1 MIRKDEMRKRAA
13 CLLGVTIFALSAL
26 ADGGYGLVEAVVAA
40 KEADVDASYEPFR
53 PDKPFVL
60 AGSEIGTVRDHDP
73 IDDTTVCWAPSK
85 VYRHERWGNSQ
96 ITNKFSGLTPNA
108 TYRFELHGS
117 ENNGNFSAAGK
128 RDYNLF
134 LQNVQVLTN
143 FDEIVENGFKKPFV
157 KAFETQANASGE
169 IVAAFAKAHYD
180 VPHYCGLAIF
190 GTNAPSAVQ
199 NFIASRKGNALHCTW
214 AKSKDVLR
222 YHLAGRPVGST
233 DWRPLATL
241 YADVAEY
248 DASDIDFSTDW
259 EVRLTASNGVGVA
272 SAELTVGS
280 AFPVYTFNCGPDQ
293 TLAGTFCPANFLST
307 TNRGIYNNT
316 YGTATP
322 PPGVNP
328 GAPLD
333 VTKTTLYGKHIRFTL
348 PNLRAGKTYELK
360 IWHSESYGIYTNG
373 NDRLW
378 SVTCNGT
385 VLRDNIDSF
394 TLTGGILKLG
404 VMSFPEL
411 VPDAQNRMIVDLA
424 ASKDYV
430 SPLAIGLY
438 EEDSSGIPLVPVV
451 EVSAVD
457 DIRGHATFVKP
468 HYSTGDLLYTVRR
481 KAVGADDSTAEVLAT
496 DTLNRVVVDPGV
508 TEGYV
513 YSVRAANGTGASDWS
528 PWQAPVAT
536 CASYKGLHMN
546 SGSTAPISGG
556 LHGQFTSIASE
567 LLPENFTVSTANYAH
582 DVTRAWEPA
591 PQAVYT
597 KQLYAAG
604 IRFTVTN
611 LVPGATYRVRIH
623 SSEDYTGAQADGKR
637 VFSGWVNGVT
647 MFSNLDLWKE
657 TKALYKIIVKEARAL
672 ASADGMMHFKLERSQ
687 DNASISAIEC
697 ILDYADDTSGLATR
711 TTGGITQSQGAISV
725 PQDGSY
731 TFTLSPSSAF
741 SLWIDEKVVV
751 EKTGTSGSI
760 TLTAGRHDI
769 FVRHPEGTTLRWSG
783 PGLTERALAAPFTS
797 HVDGT
802 DMDISPWQEVQIGG
816 GAVSGYVTRRFD
828 RVKLEQSLYVLA
840 AGADIWAGTDQEK
853 LAYRE
858 IPGGRDFTMT
868 ALLQDTTIV
877 HNNAKVGIEF
887 RSSTNTVA
895 NNYLYTL
902 AYSVGLRKIVVSGGD
917 FTAGSAVN
925 LTEPYAGEAGIVLP
939 IWFKWEVK
947 SSANGTRTATGYT
960 SKDGTTWTE
969 RYTIPTPIPYTA
981 KTYVG
986 VNICSHDILGGSL
999 FRDLELEVAPPRG
1012 TWLILR

>member
-1 MIRKDEMRKRAA
+1 MKLRSV
-13 CLLGVTIFALSAL
+13 CLLGVAACVLSAL
-26 ADGGYGLVEAVVAA
+26 ADGSYGLVEAVVAA
-40 KEADVDASYEPFR
+40 NEADVNVTYEPFR
-53 PDKPFVL
+53 PDKPVTL
-60 AGSEIGTVRDHDP
+60 AGSSIGAVREHDP
-73 IDDTTVCWAPSK
+73 IDDTTVCWAPSN
-85 VYRHERWGNSQ
+85 VYRHERWGGNH
-96 ITNKFSGLTPNA
+96 ITNKFTGLTPNA

-117 ENNGNFSAAGK
+117 ENNGNFSAVGK

-143 FDEIVENGFKKPFV
+143 FDEVAESGYRKPFV
-157 KAFETQANASGE
+157 RAFETQANASGE
-169 IVAAFAKAHYD
+169 IVASFTKAHYD
-180 VPHYCGLAIF
+180 VPHYCGVALF
-190 GTNAPSAVQ
+190 GTNVPSAVK
-199 NFIASRKGNALHCTW
+199 NFIASRKGNAFHCTW
-214 AKSKDVLR
+214 SKSTDVLR
-222 YHLAGRPVGST
+222 YHIAGRPVGST
-233 DWRPLATL
+233 DWQPLATV
-241 YADVAEY
+241 YGDVTEC
-248 DASDIDFSTDW
+248 DAPVSDFSTDW

-293 TLAGTFCPANFLST
+293 TLVGTFCPANFLST
-307 TNRGIYNNT
+307 TQRGIYNNT

-322 PPGVNP
+322 PAGVNP
-328 GAPLD
+328 GAPLE
-333 VTKTTLYGKHIRFTL
+333 VTKTTLYGKQIRFTL
-348 PNLRAGKTYELK
+348 PNLRADKTYELR

-373 NDRLW
+373 NDRIW

-385 VLRDNIDSF
+385 VLQDNIDSF

-404 VMSFPEL
+404 ILSFPGL
-411 VPDAQNRMIVDLA
+411 VPDAQNRLIVDLA

-457 DIRGHATFVKP
+457 DMRGHATFVKP
-468 HYSTGDLLYTVRR
+468 HYGTGDLLYTIRR
-481 KAVGADDSTAEVLAT
+481 KAVGADDSTAEILAT
-496 DTLNRVVVDPGV
+496 NTLNRTVVDTGV

-513 YSVRAANGTGASDWS
+513 YSVRATNGTGASDWS
-528 PWQAPVAT
+528 PWQAPST
-536 CASYKGLHMN
+536 TRASYKGLHMN

-567 LLPENFTVSTANYAH
+567 LLPENFAVSTANSAH

-604 IRFTVTN
+604 IRFTATN

-637 VFSGWVNGVT
+637 IFSGVANGVT
-647 MFSNLDLWKE
+647 VFSNLDMWKE
-657 TKALYKIIVKEARAL
+657 TKALYHIIIKEAKVL
-672 ASADGMMHFKLERSQ
+672 ASADGMIHFKLERSQ

-711 TTGGITQSQGAISV
+711 TTDSITQSQGAISV

-751 EKTGTSGSI
+751 EKTATSGSI

-769 FVRHPEGTTLRWSG
+769 FVRHPAGAELRWSG
-783 PGLTERALAAPFTS
+783 PGLSERAVGAPFTS

-802 DMDISPWQEVQIGG
+802 DMDIAPWQEVQIGG
-816 GAVSGYVTRRFD
+816 GAVSGYVTRRYD
-828 RVKLEQSLYVLA
+828 RVMLEHSLYVLA
-840 AGADIWAGTDQEK
+840 AGADIWTTTDQEK
-853 LAYRE
+853 LAYQE
-858 IPGGRDFTMT
+858 IPRGRDFTMI
-868 ALLQDTTIV
+868 ALLRDTTIK

-887 RSSTNTVA
+887 RSSIDGTLA
-895 NNYLYTL
+895 NNYMYTL

-917 FTAGSAVN
+917 FTDGSSVN
-925 LTEPYAGEAGIVLP
+925 LAEPYAGEAGVVLP

-947 SSANGTRTATGYT
+947 TVDGARTAKGYT
-960 SKDGTTWTE
+960 SKDGVTWTE
-969 RYTIPTPIPYTA
+969 RYTVPKPIPHTA

-986 VNICSHDILGGSL
+986 VNVCSHDVLGGSL
-999 FRDLELEVAPPRG
+999 FRDLTLEVAPPKG
-1012 TWLILR
+1012 TVLFLR